1 MSNLMEN
8 GPSNHNGEA
17 EQVWERPWTLAE
29 MQKSSTNWSLAAD
42 SGLFLFLQDFSQRM
56 LSKTHEIEKQLD
68 GLIRD
73 TKATDSRLH
82 TVFNDFLMLSNT
94 QFIENR
100 VYDEEVEDP
109 APKPETTEKQPEQE
123 KSREQKEA
131 ELIPKIQEAVN
142 YGLKVL
148 ESAFEQLDI
157 KAGNSDSED
166 EETLEKV
173 EPILEA
179 KDLYVDRP
187 LPYLIGSQ
195 AFMDEDDVGLG
206 DLSSDE
212 MSIGSDRDSVI
223 ESDVEEGDESDEY
236 SDQDEE
242 VHDNF
247 KKKPSVAYD
256 DNEEEN
262 EDEDSDI
269 FGGSDKDED
278 ELRKDTGLP
287 SFADEL
293 AARIKGETPNK
304 PEADRAS
311 LSSGPSI
318 TQKKSKTKPK
328 PQVEDDQDEMFKPPK
343 MEDEDYSPFGGK
355 GGLFSGGKGLFDDDD
370 EGDLFSDAPKTEPM
384 EKTVTQSTE
393 PFKIK
398 KIPAG
403 AVSIFPENKLFGFP
417 NDSDSLESK
426 TSKSPVKPKVQ
437 AAPKRASVGGGL
449 FDDEDDDDDF
459 FSGKPLHKSTPGQEK
474 QMPKK
479 PVDLFGEADQDDDD
493 GDGGGAMFRE
503 KASAALSQ
511 QDKRAEGEEETRPPE
526 KKLPV
531 GAISVFG
538 PGTKNILEGLKKRR
552 PSTSEESAQSEES
565 GPPSE
570 AVKSSPALG
579 ASQKTHSKSLFS
591 DDEDSQLFASET
603 TSKSKPTTPNK
614 PSKAP
619 LSIFDDEEEE
629 EDLFSST
636 PKPKS
641 VQVKKTSLQ
650 PKKPVSSS
658 LFSDDED
665 QWMSSKP
672 SRENPEVKPS
682 GMKSTVSAPSRLPSV
697 KTPQK
702 DGLFDDD
709 DDLFSAKNESSKK
722 SSQRVSLLFEDEDD
736 DDEDKE
742 PLFGFKTPANK
753 TPSEVKR
760 SGAPSQIES
769 TEEENVP
776 NVAKD
781 KIAEEK
787 KPVEKKPV
795 ESTPS
800 SEDST
805 EIKKKPVGAVSLFG
819 GIDVL
824 ADKQD
829 TSKKQTNNQEEIAD
843 SDELLKEGP
852 PPMESKGTKAKK
864 TALSLFDDEDDDD
877 DDGDMNSD
885 LIIPAPKTSKSIEK
899 NALKDHGM
907 KSTGVFQDEELLFSH
922 TQQRDNDPDVDL
934 FATSPKPA
942 VASQSSVKPVVPSL
956 FRDDDDDDLFSSA
969 KPKAPPKVPEKP
981 SKPKT
986 NETDKSTPTP
996 SKEPT
1001 SLPKSKK
1008 TSSRIGDL
1016 QASLAVNPASLLP
1029 GAVPRIPGAVS
1040 VIPGLAPASFPAAAK
1055 PLPARDT
1062 TPGHRPSSEGGV
1074 SFDSP
1079 AQVSTLQN
1087 ANKGRAKGAVR
1098 RRPQTRAARHLAAQD
1113 SEEAVGE
1120 STSIQADEA
1129 VMAASVSTFNPVSVR
1144 PSALTIPV
1152 STPPPAK
1159 TPDEAVRPK
1168 RFLNSGDD
1176 LFDSND
1182 LFATK
1187 PVPSS
1192 KHKAK
1197 TPEEGRK
1204 KASKTEAIIASK
1216 KDQASSIFDSHED
1229 DLFAKVKQKPLQ
1241 KAKEISFLDDDDD
1254 DIFGAGSSKSA
1265 DRKTSNAQASSAKP
1279 DVFKDD
1285 VKEPPK
1291 AQKKPK
1297 EVSLDASLFDDVDI
1311 FADSKSTTKPQKK
1324 AKKKLEAKSIFDDDM
1339 DDIFST
1345 GTTKPT
1351 VKPSSKSKKTQP
1363 AQDPISTLETGNSI
1377 FDDPLNAFGGN

>member
-1 MSNLMEN
+1 EPL
-8 GPSNHNGEA
+8 
-17 EQVWERPWTLAE
+17 
-29 MQKSSTNWSLAAD
+29 
-42 SGLFLFLQDFSQRM
+42 LFLFLQDFSQRM

-68 GLIRD
+68 GLIQD
-73 TKATDSRLH
+73 TKATDSCLH

-109 APKPETTEKQPEQE
+109 APKPETMEKQPEQE
-123 KSREQKEA
+123 KTREQKEA
-131 ELIPKIQEAVN
+131 ELIPKVQEAVN

-195 AFMDEDDVGLG
+195 AFMDQDDVGLG

-212 MSIGSDRDSVI
+212 MSIGSGRDNVI
-223 ESDVEEGDESDEY
+223 ESDVEEGDE
-236 SDQDEE
+236 
-242 VHDNF
+242 VRDNDMHIHMD
-247 KKKPSVAYD
+247 SVV
-256 DNEEEN
+256 N
-262 EDEDSDI
+262 I
-269 FGGSDKDED
+269 
-278 ELRKDTGLP
+278 LR
-287 SFADEL
+287 
-293 AARIKGETPNK
+293 
-304 PEADRAS
+304 
-311 LSSGPSI
+311 
-318 TQKKSKTKPK
+318 
-328 PQVEDDQDEMFKPPK
+328 DDQDEMFKPPK
-343 MEDEDYSPFGGK
+343 MEDEEYSPFGGK

-370 EGDLFSDAPKTEPM
+370 EVEPPKT
-384 EKTVTQSTE
+384 
-393 PFKIK
+393 K
-398 KIPAG
+398 KIPTG
-403 AVSIFPENKLFGFP
+403 AVSIFPENKLFGSP

-426 TSKSPVKPKVQ
+426 GSKSPVKPKVQ

-449 FDDEDDDDDF
+449 FDEDDDDDDF
-459 FSGKPLHKSTPGQEK
+459 FSGKTPNKSTPGQEK

-479 PVDLFGEADQDDDD
+479 TVDLFGEADEEEDDD
-493 GDGGGAMFRE
+493 E
-503 KASAALSQ
+503 ASAALPQ

-526 KKLPV
+526 KKPPV
-531 GAISVFG
+531 GAISMFG

-552 PSTSEESAQSEES
+552 PSTSEESAKSEES
-565 GPPSE
+565 GPPPE

-579 ASQKTHSKSLFS
+579 ASEKTHSKSLFS

-603 TSKSKPTTPNK
+603 ASKSKPATRNK
-614 PSKAP
+614 PSKAL
-619 LSIFDDEEEE
+619 LSIFDDEEE

-636 PKPKS
+636 PKSKS
-641 VQVKKTSLQ
+641 DQVKKTSLQ

-672 SRENPEVKPS
+672 SRESPEVKSS
-682 GMKSTVSAPSRLPSV
+682 GMKSSVSAPSRLPSV
-697 KTPQK
+697 KAPQK

-709 DDLFSAKNESSKK
+709 DDLFAATNESSKK
-722 SSQRVSLLFEDEDD
+722 SSQRVSLLFENEDD

-742 PLFGFKTPANK
+742 RLFGFKTPANK
-753 TPSEVKR
+753 APSEAKVSHCV
-760 SGAPSQIES
+760 SGAPSLFES
-769 TEEENVP
+769 TEEENAP

-787 KPVEKKPV
+787 KPVESIP
-795 ESTPS
+795 P

-805 EIKKKPVGAVSLFG
+805 DSKKKPVGAVSLFG

-829 TSKKQTNNQEEIAD
+829 TSKVSKMFLKNDLQ
-843 SDELLKEGP
+843 KEGP

-864 TALSLFDDEDDDD
+864 TALSLFDNDDDD
-877 DDGDMNSD
+877 DSDDEDMNTD
-885 LIIPAPKTSKSIEK
+885 EIIPAPKTPKSTEK
-899 NALKDHGM
+899 NALKDHGPQM

-934 FATSPKPA
+934 FATSPKPS
-942 VASQSSVKPVVPSL
+942 VPSPSSVKPVVPTL
-956 FRDDDDDDLFSSA
+956 FGDDEDNDLFSSA
-969 KPKAPPKVPEKP
+969 KPKAPPVPFV
-981 SKPKT
+981 SQLVH
-986 NETDKSTPTP
+986 
-996 SKEPT
+996 EPT
-1001 SLPKSKK
+1001 SPLKSKK
-1008 TSSRIGDL
+1008 TSSRIGEL
-1016 QASLAVNPASLLP
+1016 QTSLVVNPASLLP
-1029 GAVPRIPGAVS
+1029 GAVLRIPGAVS
-1040 VIPGLAPASFPAAAK
+1040 VIPGLVPTSLPAAAK
-1055 PLPARDT
+1055 PLPATDT
-1062 TPGHRPSSEGGV
+1062 IPDHQPSSEGGV
-1074 SFDSP
+1074 SFDSA

-1098 RRPQTRAARHLAAQD
+1098 RRPQTRAARQLAAQQ

-1120 STSIQADEA
+1120 STSIQADEP
-1129 VMAASVSTFNPVSVR
+1129 VMAASLPTFNPVSVR

-1152 STPPPAK
+1152 STPAPAK
-1159 TPDEAVRPK
+1159 SPDEAVRPK
-1168 RFLNSGDD
+1168 RFLDSGDD
-1176 LFDSND
+1176 LFDSD

-1197 TPEEGRK
+1197 TPEEGHK
-1204 KASKTEAIIASK
+1204 KASKTEAVIASK

-1229 DLFAKVKQKPLQ
+1229 DLFATVKQKNVQ
-1241 KAKEISFLDDDDD
+1241 KGKQMSFLEDDDD
-1254 DIFGAGSSKSA
+1254 DIFGAGKSKSA
-1265 DRKTSNAQASSAKP
+1265 DSKNSKAEASSAKP
-1279 DVFKDD
+1279 DIFQDD

-1291 AQKKPK
+1291 AQKKPE
-1297 EVSLDASLFDDVDI
+1297 EVSLDASLFDDDVDI
-1311 FADSKSTTKPQKK
+1311 FADLTGTTKPKEKK
-1324 AKKKLEAKSIFDDDM
+1324 AKKKLETKSIFDDDM

-1345 GTTKPT
+1345 GATKPT
-1351 VKPSSKSKKTQP
+1351 VKPSSKSKKNQP
-1363 AQDPISTLETGNSI
+1363 AQDPVSSVETGSNI

>member
-1 MSNLMEN
+1 MSNFMEN

-17 EQVWERPWTLAE
+17 EQVWERPWTLEE

-109 APKPETTEKQPEQE
+109 APKPEAMEKQPEQE
-123 KSREQKEA
+123 KTREQKEA
-131 ELIPKIQEAVN
+131 ELIPKVQEAVN

-223 ESDVEEGDESDEY
+223 ESDVEEGDEQSDEY

-247 KKKPSVAYD
+247 KKKPSVACYD
-256 DNEEEN
+256 DADEEN

-304 PEADRAS
+304 PEADRTS

-318 TQKKSKTKPK
+318 SQKKSKTKKEPK

-343 MEDEDYSPFGGK
+343 MEDEEYSAFDGK
-355 GGLFSGGKGLFDDDD
+355 GGLFSGGKGLFDDD

-384 EKTVTQSTE
+384 EKEKTVIQTTE
-393 PFKIK
+393 PLKTK
-398 KIPAG
+398 KIPTG
-403 AVSIFPENKLFGFP
+403 AVSIFPGNKLFGLP

-426 TSKSPVKPKVQ
+426 NSKSPVKPKAQ

-459 FSGKPLHKSTPGQEK
+459 FSGKAPNKSTPGQENK
-474 QMPKK
+474 MPTKT
-479 PVDLFGEADQDDDD
+479 VDLFGEADEEEDEYDE
-493 GDGGGAMFRE
+493 GGAMFSG
-503 KASAALSQ
+503 KASAALSH

-526 KKLPV
+526 KKPPV
-531 GAISVFG
+531 GAISMFG

-552 PSTSEESAQSEES
+552 LSTSEESAKSEES
-565 GPPSE
+565 GPPPE

-579 ASQKTHSKSLFS
+579 ASEKTHSKSLFS
-591 DDEDSQLFASET
+591 DDEDSQVRHC
-603 TSKSKPTTPNK
+603 
-614 PSKAP
+614 
-619 LSIFDDEEEE
+619 SI
-629 EDLFSST
+629 
-636 PKPKS
+636 
-641 VQVKKTSLQ
+641 VKIQRAYSQ
-650 PKKPVSSS
+650 FSS
-658 LFSDDED
+658 LF
-665 QWMSSKP
+665 KL
-672 SRENPEVKPS
+672 VL
-682 GMKSTVSAPSRLPSV
+682 GH
-697 KTPQK
+697 
-702 DGLFDDD
+702 LF
-709 DDLFSAKNESSKK
+709 NI
-722 SSQRVSLLFEDEDD
+722 QLFEDED

-753 TPSEVKR
+753 TPSEAKV
-760 SGAPSQIES
+760 SGAPSQFES

-787 KPVEKKPV
+787 KSVEKKPV

-800 SEDST
+800 SDNST
-805 EIKKKPVGAVSLFG
+805 EVKKKPVGAVSLFG

-824 ADKQD
+824 KDRQD
-829 TSKKQTNNQEEIAD
+829 TSKKQTQIQEEIAD
-843 SDELLKEGP
+843 GDELQKEGP

-864 TALSLFDDEDDDD
+864 TALSLFDDDDDD
-877 DDGDMNSD
+877 DDEDMNSD
-885 LIIPAPKTSKSIEK
+885 EIIPVPKASKSTEN
-899 NALKDHGM
+899 NALKDHGPRM

-942 VASQSSVKPVVPSL
+942 VASQSSVKPVVPTL
-956 FRDDDDDDLFSSA
+956 FRDDDDDDLFSST
-969 KPKAPPKVPEKP
+969 KPKAPPKVLEKP

-986 NETDKSTPTP
+986 NEMAKSTLTS
-996 SKEPT
+996 SKDST
-1001 SLPKSKK
+1001 SPLKSKK

-1040 VIPGLAPASFPAAAK
+1040 VMPGLAPASLPAAAK

-1062 TPGHRPSSEGGV
+1062 IPDHRPSSEGGV

-1079 AQVSTLQN
+1079 AQVSMLQN

-1098 RRPQTRAARHLAAQD
+1098 RRPQTRAARHLAAQE

-1120 STSIQADEA
+1120 STSIQADEP
-1129 VMAASVSTFNPVSVR
+1129 VMAASLPTFNPVSVR

-1152 STPPPAK
+1152 STPA
-1159 TPDEAVRPK
+1159 PDEAVRPK
-1168 RFLNSGDD
+1168 RFLDSGND
-1176 LFDSND
+1176 LFDSDD

-1216 KDQASSIFDSHED
+1216 KDQASSIFDSHGD
-1229 DLFAKVKQKPLQ
+1229 DLFATVKQKPVQ
-1241 KAKEISFLDDDDD
+1241 KAKQMSFLDDD

-1265 DRKTSNAQASSAKP
+1265 DSKNSKSQASSAKP
-1279 DVFKDD
+1279 DVSKDE

-1311 FADSKSTTKPQKK
+1311 FADLTSTTKPKEK
-1324 AKKKLEAKSIFDDDM
+1324 TAKKKLEAKSIFDDDM

-1351 VKPSSKSKKTQP
+1351 VKPSSKSKKNQP
-1363 AQDPISTLETGNSI
+1363 AQDPISTVETGNNI

>member
-1 MSNLMEN
+1 MSNFMEN

-17 EQVWERPWTLAE
+17 EQVWERPWTLEE

-68 GLIRD
+68 SLIRD

-100 VYDEEVEDP
+100 VYDEEVEDS
-109 APKPETTEKQPEQE
+109 APKPETMEKQPEQE
-123 KSREQKEA
+123 KTREQKEA
-131 ELIPKIQEAVN
+131 ELIPKVQEAVN

-212 MSIGSDRDSVI
+212 MSIGSDRDSVL
-223 ESDVEEGDESDEY
+223 ESDVEEGDEQSDEY

-242 VHDNF
+242 VHGNF
-247 KKKPSVAYD
+247 KKKPSVACYD
-256 DNEEEN
+256 DADEEN

-304 PEADRAS
+304 PEADRTS
-311 LSSGPSI
+311 LSSGPSV
-318 TQKKSKTKPK
+318 TQKKSKTKKEPK

-343 MEDEDYSPFGGK
+343 MEDEEYSPFGGK

-384 EKTVTQSTE
+384 EKTVTQATE
-393 PFKIK
+393 PLKIK
-398 KIPAG
+398 KIPPG
-403 AVSIFPENKLFGFP
+403 AVSIFPENKLFGLP
-417 NDSDSLESK
+417 NDSGSLESK
-426 TSKSPVKPKVQ
+426 NSKSPVKPKVQ

-449 FDDEDDDDDF
+449 FDDEEDEDDF
-459 FSGKPLHKSTPGQEK
+459 FSGKAPNKSTPGQVK

-479 PVDLFGEADQDDDD
+479 TVDLFGEADEEDDDD
-493 GDGGGAMFRE
+493 DEGGTMF
-503 KASAALSQ
+503 SSALSQ
-511 QDKRAEGEEETRPPE
+511 QDQRAEGEEETRPPE
-526 KKLPV
+526 KKPPV
-531 GAISVFG
+531 GAISMFG

-552 PSTSEESAQSEES
+552 PSTSEESAKSEES
-565 GPPSE
+565 APPPE

-579 ASQKTHSKSLFS
+579 ASEKTHNKSLFS

-603 TSKSKPTTPNK
+603 TSKSKPTTQNK

-619 LSIFDDEEEE
+619 LSIFDDEEE

-672 SRENPEVKPS
+672 SKESPEVKPS
-682 GMKSTVSAPSRLPSV
+682 GMKSSVSAPSRLPSV

-709 DDLFSAKNESSKK
+709 DLFSATNESSKK

-736 DDEDKE
+736 DDKE

-753 TPSEVKR
+753 TPSEAKV
-760 SGAPSQIES
+760 SGAPPQFES

-781 KIAEEK
+781 KTAEEK
-787 KPVEKKPV
+787 KSVEKKPV

-800 SEDST
+800 SDDST

-824 ADKQD
+824 ADRQD

-843 SDELLKEGP
+843 GDELQKEGP

-877 DDGDMNSD
+877 DFEDMNSD
-885 LIIPAPKTSKSIEK
+885 EIIPAPKTSKSTEK
-899 NALKDHGM
+899 NALKDHGPLM

-934 FATSPKPA
+934 FGTSPKPA
-942 VASQSSVKPVVPSL
+942 VASQSSVKPVVPTL
-956 FRDDDDDDLFSSA
+956 FRDDDDDDLFTSA

-986 NETDKSTPTP
+986 NEMDKST
-996 SKEPT
+996 
-1001 SLPKSKK
+1001 L
-1008 TSSRIGDL
+1008 TSSK
-1016 QASLAVNPASLLP
+1016 ASLAVNPASLLP

-1040 VIPGLAPASFPAAAK
+1040 VIPGLAPASLPAAAK

-1062 TPGHRPSSEGGV
+1062 IPGPRPSSEGGV

-1079 AQVSTLQN
+1079 AQVTTLQN

-1098 RRPQTRAARHLAAQD
+1098 RRPQTRAARHIAAQE

-1129 VMAASVSTFNPVSVR
+1129 VMAASLSTLNPVSVR

-1152 STPPPAK
+1152 STPAPAK
-1159 TPDEAVRPK
+1159 SPDEAVRPK
-1168 RFLNSGDD
+1168 RFLDPGDD
-1176 LFDSND
+1176 LFDSDD

-1192 KHKAK
+1192 KHKVK

-1204 KASKTEAIIASK
+1204 KASKTEATIPSK

-1229 DLFAKVKQKPLQ
+1229 DLFAKVKPKPVQ
-1241 KAKEISFLDDDDD
+1241 KAKQMSFLEDDDD

-1265 DRKTSNAQASSAKP
+1265 DRKNSKAQASSAKP
-1279 DVFKDD
+1279 DVFKDE

-1297 EVSLDASLFDDVDI
+1297 EVSLDASLFDDDVDI
-1311 FADSKSTTKPQKK
+1311 FADLTSTTKPKEKK

-1351 VKPSSKSKKTQP
+1351 VKPSSKSKKNQP
-1363 AQDPISTLETGNSI
+1363 AQDPISTVETGSNI

>member
-1 MSNLMEN
+1 MSNFMEN

-17 EQVWERPWTLAE
+17 EQVWERPWTLEE

-109 APKPETTEKQPEQE
+109 APKPEAMEKQPEQE
-123 KSREQKEA
+123 KTREQKEA
-131 ELIPKIQEAVN
+131 ELIPKVQEAVN

-223 ESDVEEGDESDEY
+223 ESDVEEGDEVRD
-236 SDQDEE
+236 DDM
-242 VHDNF
+242 HF
-247 KKKPSVAYD
+247 CIFKPSVACYD
-256 DNEEEN
+256 DADEEN

-278 ELRKDTGLP
+278 ELRKVN
-287 SFADEL
+287 S
-293 AARIKGETPNK
+293 
-304 PEADRAS
+304 
-311 LSSGPSI
+311 
-318 TQKKSKTKPK
+318 
-328 PQVEDDQDEMFKPPK
+328 VDDQDEMFKPPK
-343 MEDEDYSPFGGK
+343 MEDEEYSAFDGK
-355 GGLFSGGKGLFDDDD
+355 GGLFSGGKGLFDDD

-384 EKTVTQSTE
+384 EKEKTVIQTTE
-393 PFKIK
+393 PLKTK
-398 KIPAG
+398 KIPTG
-403 AVSIFPENKLFGFP
+403 AVSIFPGNKLFGLP

-426 TSKSPVKPKVQ
+426 NSKSPVKPKAQ

-459 FSGKPLHKSTPGQEK
+459 FSGKAPNKSTPGQENK
-474 QMPKK
+474 MPTKT
-479 PVDLFGEADQDDDD
+479 VDLFGEADEEEDEYDE
-493 GDGGGAMFRE
+493 GGAMFSG
-503 KASAALSQ
+503 KASAALSH

-526 KKLPV
+526 KKPPV
-531 GAISVFG
+531 GAISMFG

-552 PSTSEESAQSEES
+552 LSTSEESAKSEES
-565 GPPSE
+565 GPPPE

-579 ASQKTHSKSLFS
+579 ASEKTHSKSLFS
-591 DDEDSQLFASET
+591 DDEDSQVRHC
-603 TSKSKPTTPNK
+603 
-614 PSKAP
+614 
-619 LSIFDDEEEE
+619 SI
-629 EDLFSST
+629 
-636 PKPKS
+636 
-641 VQVKKTSLQ
+641 VKIQRAYSQ
-650 PKKPVSSS
+650 FSS
-658 LFSDDED
+658 LFKLVLGHLFNIQDE
-665 QWMSSKP
+665 
-672 SRENPEVKPS
+672 
-682 GMKSTVSAPSRLPSV
+682 
-697 KTPQK
+697 
-702 DGLFDDD
+702 
-709 DDLFSAKNESSKK
+709 
-722 SSQRVSLLFEDEDD
+722 D

-753 TPSEVKR
+753 TPSEAKVSVV
-760 SGAPSQIES
+760 SGAPSQFES

-787 KPVEKKPV
+787 KSVEKKPV

-800 SEDST
+800 SDNST
-805 EIKKKPVGAVSLFG
+805 EVKKKPVGAVSLFG

-824 ADKQD
+824 KDRQD
-829 TSKKQTNNQEEIAD
+829 TSKKQTQIQEEIAD
-843 SDELLKEGP
+843 GDELQKEGP

-864 TALSLFDDEDDDD
+864 TALSLFDDDDDD
-877 DDGDMNSD
+877 DDEDMNSD
-885 LIIPAPKTSKSIEK
+885 EIIPVPKASKSTEN
-899 NALKDHGM
+899 NALKDHGPRM

-934 FATSPKPA
+934 FATSPKP
-942 VASQSSVKPVVPSL
+942 VASQILSQICDRPVC
-956 FRDDDDDDLFSSA
+956 FF
-969 KPKAPPKVPEKP
+969 
-981 SKPKT
+981 
-986 NETDKSTPTP
+986 
-996 SKEPT
+996 
-1001 SLPKSKK
+1001 
-1008 TSSRIGDL
+1008 

-1040 VIPGLAPASFPAAAK
+1040 VMPGLAPASLPAAAK

-1062 TPGHRPSSEGGV
+1062 IPDHRPSSEGGV

-1079 AQVSTLQN
+1079 AQVSMLQN

-1098 RRPQTRAARHLAAQD
+1098 RRPQTRAARHLAAQE

-1120 STSIQADEA
+1120 STSIQADEP
-1129 VMAASVSTFNPVSVR
+1129 VMAASLPTFNPVSVR

-1152 STPPPAK
+1152 STPA
-1159 TPDEAVRPK
+1159 PDEAVRPK
-1168 RFLNSGDD
+1168 RFLDSGND
-1176 LFDSND
+1176 LFDSDD

-1216 KDQASSIFDSHED
+1216 KDQASSIFDSHGD
-1229 DLFAKVKQKPLQ
+1229 DLFATVKQKPVQ
-1241 KAKEISFLDDDDD
+1241 KAKQMSFLDDD

-1265 DRKTSNAQASSAKP
+1265 DM
-1279 DVFKDD
+1279 
-1285 VKEPPK
+1285 KEPPK

-1311 FADSKSTTKPQKK
+1311 FADLTSTTKPKEK
-1324 AKKKLEAKSIFDDDM
+1324 TAKKKLEAKSIFDDDM

-1351 VKPSSKSKKTQP
+1351 VKPSSKSKKNQP
-1363 AQDPISTLETGNSI
+1363 AQDPISTVETGNNI